1 MTGIQGQGTQS
12 RGDVEVDLPFFEI
25 YNKETSVERKLPN
38 LEITS
43 KDDFILK
50 EELPYVISSLK
61 EFLKNNRVIIE
72 EVNEDEII
80 DEEDLAAMKATE
92 IKDQNADKISVV
104 FEYKYGIEGEE
115 ITETSEVDIS
125 LGRNSEN
132 NLVISLERVG
142 GNQLYYKKIVRAL
155 RNKFSYCLA

>member
-38 LEITS
+38 LEVTS

-61 EFLKNNRVIIE
+61 EFLKNNRVVIE

-80 DEEDLAAMKATE
+80 DEEDLAAMKASE
-92 IKDQNADKISVV
+92 IKDQNADKV
-104 FEYKYGIEGEE
+104 KY
-115 ITETSEVDIS
+115 
-125 LGRNSEN
+125 
-132 NLVISLERVG
+132 
-142 GNQLYYKKIVRAL
+142 
-155 RNKFSYCLA
+155 

>member
-38 LEITS
+38 LEVTS

-61 EFLKNNRVIIE
+61 EFLKNNRVVIE

-80 DEEDLAAMKATE
+80 DEEDLAAMKASE

-104 FEYKYGIEGEE
+104 FEYKYGI
-115 ITETSEVDIS
+115 
-125 LGRNSEN
+125 
-132 NLVISLERVG
+132 
-142 GNQLYYKKIVRAL
+142 
-155 RNKFSYCLA
+155 